1 MLRISRD
8 AVRLVIAAGL
18 ALATGLAAN
27 VEAGAAEWQSAS
39 DIQEVLIGTGTEL
52 SGYDKGSYWKERY
65 EPDGTI
71 KGLGGGDEY
80 EGKWS
85 FKGDLMCFDYE
96 GAADDGCWYLAIKG
110 DKVFWWKEDG
120 TPDGDS
126 KVLRK

>member
-8 AVRLVIAAGL
+8 AARLVIATGL
-18 ALATGLAAN
+18 ASAIGLAAN

-39 DIQEVLIGTGTEL
+39 DVQEVLIGTGTEL
-52 SGYDKGSYWKERY
+52 SGYEEGSIWKERY
-65 EPDGTI
+65 EPGGTI
-71 KGLGGGDEY
+71 KGLGGADGY
-80 EGKWS
+80 KGKWS

-96 GAADDGCWYLAIKG
+96 GTADDGCWYLAVKG

-120 TPDGDS
+120 TPDGDD

>member
-8 AVRLVIAAGL
+8 AARLVIATGL

-27 VEAGAAEWQSAS
+27 VAAGAAEWQSAS
-39 DIQEVLIGTGTEL
+39 DIREVLIGTGTEL
-52 SGYDKGSYWKERY
+52 SGYDKGIHWKERY

-71 KGLGGGDEY
+71 KGLGY
-80 EGKWS
+80 KGKWS
-85 FKGDLMCFDYE
+85 FKEDLMCFDYE
-96 GAADDGCWYLAIKG
+96 GTADDGCWYMAIKG

-126 KVLRK
+126 KVRRK